1 MLTGIK
7 EICSVNILSHQTSV
21 FALILVLAIFFMIG
35 MIWDQYFLSVKLIF
49 FFPSKKVSSF
59 FFSFI
64 PLYSQPFSSHPDNGK
79 AKYWVSKG
87 SLFHTEL
94 WKVLSV
100 AGMIT
105 VRLIIAWWPYCSVS
119 KKKTNK
125 YSSMGFPLYDPT
137 QDTVVIDDCVSIAGI
152 WLVKIYTLKWLD
164 FSEVLARL
172 MFFHFL
178 ACGPK
183 LSLSFP
189 FSICYG
195 YMWQPT

>member
-119 KKKTNK
+119 KKKNT
-125 YSSMGFPLYDPT
+125 SIPLWAFPFMTPLRT
-137 QDTVVIDDCVSIAGI
+137 QLSLMI
-152 WLVKIYTLKWLD
+152 
-164 FSEVLARL
+164 VLALQGSDLSRFIL
-172 MFFHFL
+172 WNDWIFL
-178 ACGPK
+178 R
-183 LSLSFP
+183 F
-189 FSICYG
+189 
-195 YMWQPT
+195 